1 MAPRASVAAN
11 IRLKRIYD
19 PPSEDDGYRVLST
32 RYWPRG
38 VSRDAADEYQS
49 KIAPS
54 RELIKQYQRGDLTWQ
69 QFGRR
74 YKAELSNEASQVELR
89 RLGSM
94 AKRRVITLLCYCP
107 MDGDCHRTLL
117 REAIIESVSDLV
129 A

>member
-1 MAPRASVAAN
+1 MAPRASVASN

-74 YKAELSNEASQVELR
+74 YQTRQVKSNFVDLAAWPSDES
-89 RLGSM
+89 SH
-94 AKRRVITLLCYCP
+94 CS
-107 MDGDCHRTLL
+107 
-117 REAIIESVSDLV
+117 AIAQWMVTV
-129 A
+129 TGRC